1 MMAICQPIVFKLEEN
16 DIMPDVIS
24 IKWVCPRRV
33 IKNWQI
39 ILYCLTKWNNCK
51 KKLFQMVKFF

>member
-51 KKLFQMVKFF
+51 KVVSNG